1 MKLSIEQ
8 LISIISAVGISAIIG
23 TIFTFI
29 QFNKKNSLDFVTTER
44 AEWRRQLKQ
53 ILIDL
58 TDDEKR
64 TVAITKLKSQINPYG
79 KNMDIKCSKPYYMK
93 DGHIWDILDKHKID
107 YDRLSLYIELLLKYD
122 WERSKQEIRS
132 KPSRLLN
139 WCIRLALLISSMYA
153 CYIIHDKFKFSFW
166 FDLSL
171 FSLICILLQQWITDI
186 IRENLSRNKKGQ
198 MWIFMIF
205 YAIPY
210 ASTSLTLLLNVPF
223 LKSNLLTVFAFVGLF
238 VYGFYFLSL
247 IKSVEDDYV
256 REVER
261 VKAK

>member
-93 DGHIWDILDKHKID
+93 DGHIWDILDKHEID

-122 WERSKQEIRS
+122 WERSKNEVSFQPTKMINQVLN
-132 KPSRLLN
+132 LLLFFSAIYCLYIVSVN
-139 WCIRLALLISSMYA
+139 YISDLTNL
-153 CYIIHDKFKFSFW
+153 CYVMN
-166 FDLSL
+166 L
-171 FSLICILLQQWITDI
+171 FITLVAYILILLQQYITNAFI
-186 IRENLSRNKKGQ
+186 
-198 MWIFMIF
+198 
-205 YAIPY
+205 
-210 ASTSLTLLLNVPF
+210 
-223 LKSNLLTVFAFVGLF
+223 SNP
-238 VYGFYFLSL
+238 S
-247 IKSVEDDYV
+247 E
-256 REVER
+256 
-261 VKAK
+261 KAKEQI

>member
-93 DGHIWDILDKHKID
+93 DGHIWDILDKHEID

-122 WERSKQEIRS
+122 WERSKNVVGIGRAALWN
-132 KPSRLLN
+132 LLR
-139 WCIRLALLISSMYA
+139 WGLIFLNTIMFFWANNVNNVLNIYLS
-153 CYIIHDKFKFSFW
+153 FFSTNV
-166 FDLSL
+166 
-171 FSLICILLQQWITDI
+171 IKITD
-186 IRENLSRNKKGQ
+186 SRT
-198 MWIFMIF
+198 M
-205 YAIPY
+205 
-210 ASTSLTLLLNVPF
+210 
-223 LKSNLLTVFAFVGLF
+223 
-238 VYGFYFLSL
+238 
-247 IKSVEDDYV
+247 
-256 REVER
+256 
-261 VKAK
+261 